1 MSLVWL
7 EGKLNAYASLT
18 QIKGELGIT
27 ATTNDTTL
35 LRMLEAASRM
45 IDLFCNRFF
54 YVREG
59 VKYFDGG
66 CPLFISDLLSID
78 TDGFVTDEDG
88 DLDYDN
94 TLATTDYILYP
105 LNEFPK
111 TYIQLD
117 PDSNYGGFGGAIRKG
132 VKITGKW
139 GYGNGISATPYKA
152 TAITGTV
159 ATTDGTTLTLSA
171 DGTIEAGHTILCE
184 TEQIY
189 VIALG
194 TLSATVKR
202 GVNGTDGAIHSTKAL
217 SIYQYP
223 DDIIQICL
231 MLSERL
237 YATRGKVFQSEK
249 LGDYTYTLA
258 EGGMVDIQKAILLPY
273 KRI

>member
-1 MSLVWL
+1 MNS
-7 EGKLNAYASLT
+7 YATLT
-18 QIKGELGIT
+18 QIKAELGIS

-45 IDLFCNRFF
+45 VDSFCNRFF
-54 YVREG
+54 YVSEG
-59 VKYFDGG
+59 IKYFDGA

-78 TDGFVTDEDG
+78 TSGFATDEDG

-105 LNEFPK
+105 LNDFPK
-111 TYIQLD
+111 IYIQLD
-117 PDSNYGGFGGAIRKG
+117 PDSSYGGFGGSIRKG

-139 GYGNGISATPYKA
+139 GYGDSISATPYKA

-159 ATTDGTTLTLSA
+159 ATAGGTTLTLSA

-184 TEQIY
+184 IEQMY
-189 VIALG
+189 VTALG

-202 GVNGTDGAIHSTKAL
+202 GVNGTAGAIHSAKAL

-223 DDIIQICL
+223 DDIIQVCL

-237 YATRGKVFQSEK
+237 YGTRGRAFQSERI
-249 LGDYTYTLA
+249 GDHTYTLA
-258 EGGMVDIQKAILLPY
+258 EGGMVDAEIAILLPY
-273 KRI
+273 KRINL